1 MNTNKKLFVSLA
13 FCGAVMNAFPVSAVA
28 GGSKMVSVTLP
39 AVRKPPIRYEGSLSD
54 KHILL
59 VLSQRNMQYDG
70 AYAYVKPEKQDSPR
84 WIDLSGSANKNGV
97 ISLTEK
103 VDRKVTGT
111 FSGKI
116 TGHVFSG
123 TWRSPDGRSLSF
135 SAAAAGPT
143 DSLKIVARVEVT
155 VEHKRLRGIDI
166 YSGEKLTQSLPANA
180 SIFMLLED
188 LHYQP
193 RDLNFDGYP
202 DLSLPVENGD
212 QLHWLFDPNQNRYV
226 AAPASLQKVTVTAVE
241 YSTREIFEEWDHGAE
256 AKGMDIYRFVG
267 GKYCLIEE
275 NKVLGEPETA
285 KATTKK
291 YPVSQCKAKDD

>member
-1 MNTNKKLFVSLA
+1 MNATKKLIASLT
-13 FCGAVMNAFPVSAVA
+13 FFGAVINVLPASAA
-28 GGSKMVSVTLP
+28 PPASKVENVTLAP
-39 AVRKPPIRYEGSLSD
+39 AQEPAIRYEGSLSN
-54 KHILL
+54 KHILM
-59 VLSQRNMQYDG
+59 VLSQLNGNYEG
-70 AYAYVKPEKQDSPR
+70 AYAYVKPGALEPPR
-84 WIDLSGSANKNGV
+84 WIDLSGSANKDGV

-111 FSGKI
+111 FTGKI
-116 TGHVFSG
+116 SGHVFSG

-135 SAAAAGPT
+135 SATAGPT
-143 DSLKIVARVEVT
+143 DNLKIVARVEVT

-180 SIFMLLED
+180 SIFILLED
-188 LHYQP
+188 LHYEP

-202 DLSLPVENGD
+202 DLSLPVENGE

-226 AAPASLQKVTVTAVE
+226 AAPASLQKVNVTAVE
-241 YSTREIFEEWDHGAE
+241 YSTRELFEEWDHGAE
-256 AKGMDIYRFVG
+256 AKGMDIYKFVS

-291 YPVSQCKAKDD
+291 YPVSQCKAKED